1 MKKLLILFFLI
12 CVKST
17 FAQVI
22 PDSVDLRS
30 NSYSVVFEDNT
41 PAIHKAQ
48 IAKKWFSLNFQ
59 NYRDILISED
69 VRAGK
74 IVMKPSILYKAETY
88 SKCYITAVVTF
99 ECDKDKYSI
108 KFDDVK
114 KQATFSTIGNL
125 QSADTVYQQCV
136 FTTESEITKYR
147 YYQTLKT
154 KNNPT
159 EDEKKDLR
167 LYAYFDKYNED
178 SLRKENMAYYTEL
191 QDIVAEVINKLK
203 LTLDEQHKQ
212 KQ

>member
-1 MKKLLILFFLI
+1 MKKLFILFFLI
-12 CVKST
+12 CVKSA
-17 FAQVI
+17 FAQVN

-30 NSYSVVFEDNT
+30 NSYSVTFEDNT
-41 PAIHKAQ
+41 QAIYKAQ

-69 VRAGK
+69 VRSGK
-74 IVMKPSILYKAETY
+74 IVMKPSVLYKADTY
-88 SKCYITAVVTF
+88 SKCYMTAVVTF
-99 ECDKDKYSI
+99 ECDNNQYTV
-108 KFDDVK
+108 KFDDVR

-125 QSADTVYQQCV
+125 ETADTVYQQCV
-136 FTTESEITKYR
+136 FTTESEIIKYHR
-147 YYQTLKT
+147 YQELKT
-154 KNNPT
+154 KSNPT
-159 EDEKKDLR
+159 ADETKDLR

-191 QDIVAEVINKLK
+191 QNIVAEVINKLK